1 MSDGG
6 TGEKT
11 EEPTPERLRKLRKEG
26 NVPKSQDVTSAVSF
40 IIVFAVLAGSLP
52 YITDEFSDLFA
63 TALRAAASSEAE
75 GVIAHRLLV
84 QGIVTM
90 AKTCAPILGAA
101 FVLGMAMNLAQV
113 GFMFTTKPITPDIKK
128 LNPVQG
134 FKNLVNMKKMVE
146 LLKTIVKFVVI
157 SWLSYAALKDAIR
170 DVILIIRSDLFIGM
184 KVIGSIIWTF
194 CLKIGGVF
202 VIIAGFDAIYQ
213 KMRYMK
219 DNRMSKYDVKQEYK
233 QSEGD
238 PQQKAERKQL
248 HREMINSGGSG
259 AVKNAD
265 VVVRNPDH
273 IAVALKYDEEE
284 ENAAPMVVAKGQ
296 RIWAEKILEEARH
309 YGVPIVRNVPLAQA
323 LNKVEVGDEIP
334 EELYDAV
341 AEVLNF
347 VYNLAEEQ
355 KSRQNPRKH
364 LQPGPKGPV

>member
-11 EEPTPERLRKLRKEG
+11 EEPTPERLRKLRKDG

-40 IIVFAVLAGSLP
+40 IVVFGVLAGTLP
-52 YITDEFSDLFA
+52 WITDYFSELFV
-63 TALRAAASSEAE
+63 TAVRAITSHEAE
-75 GVIAHRLLV
+75 EVIAHRLLV
-84 QGIVTM
+84 EGILTM
-90 AKTCAPILGAA
+90 AKACAPVLGAA

-128 LNPVQG
+128 INPIQG

-146 LLKTIVKFVVI
+146 LLKTIVKFTVI
-157 SWLSYAALKDAIR
+157 SWLSYAALEDAMR

-184 KVIGSIIWTF
+184 KVIGSIIWDF
-194 CLKIGGVF
+194 CLKIGAVF
-202 VIIAGFDAIYQ
+202 VVIAGFDAIYQ
-213 KMRYMK
+213 KLRYMK
-219 DNRMSKYDVKQEYK
+219 DNRMSKYDIKQEYK

-265 VVVRNPDH
+265 VVVKNPEH
-273 IAVALKYDEEE
+273 IAVALKYNEEE
-284 ENAAPMVVAKGQ
+284 ENCAPKVVAKGQ
-296 RIWAEKILEEARH
+296 RIWADKILEEARH

-323 LNKVEVGDEIP
+323 LNKVDVGDDIP

-355 KSRQNPRKH
+355 KSRQGGAKQ
-364 LQPGPKGPV
+364 LQPGPKRPV